1 MKKYFVDAPVIL
13 KTALMESDS
22 VSKRFGKILK
32 EVKLGKVELLSQK
45 LLTLE
50 VANGFRFGTSEVSEA
65 LKYFNV
71 FLKLPIKYFSPT
83 ETQQRKV
90 IEVSYDLGTTVY
102 DTSYHILAKAHNA
115 IFLTCDEDYYKKAKD
130 LGDINF
136 LG

>member
-1 MKKYFVDAPVIL
+1 M
-13 KTALMESDS
+13 
-22 VSKRFGKILK
+22 
-32 EVKLGKVELLSQK
+32 GKVELLSQK